1 MENTDLSLD
10 MAFKVIDEQR
20 KEIEQLQS
28 ITTEQDKKN
37 KAVIK
42 SFFDIVGML
51 TDSYGKIADKQ
62 RIITEYEKTLT
73 RIFYSAIDGKYEYS
87 PFIEDDKE
95 LRDLIQRKILELDII
110 QKQEE
115 RFKIYNKLKAMSNE

>member
-62 RIITEYEKTLT
+62 RIITEY
-73 RIFYSAIDGKYEYS
+73 
-87 PFIEDDKE
+87 
-95 LRDLIQRKILELDII
+95 
-110 QKQEE
+110 
-115 RFKIYNKLKAMSNE
+115 

>member
-1 MENTDLSLD
+1 
-10 MAFKVIDEQR
+10 
-20 KEIEQLQS
+20 
-28 ITTEQDKKN
+28 
-37 KAVIK
+37 
-42 SFFDIVGML
+42 
-51 TDSYGKIADKQ
+51 
-62 RIITEYEKTLT
+62 KTLT